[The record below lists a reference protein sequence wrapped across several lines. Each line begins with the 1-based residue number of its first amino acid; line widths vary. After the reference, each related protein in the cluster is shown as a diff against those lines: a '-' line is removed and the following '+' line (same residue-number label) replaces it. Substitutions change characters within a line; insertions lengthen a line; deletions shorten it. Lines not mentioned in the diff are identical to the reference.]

1 MSRRVPAEP
10 DFGATQPS
18 PDSRAIQPHAAPGPV
33 PRLDGVTAAG
43 KADDSPRVAPEC
55 CGRSSL
61 PAEPGAPVPV
71 GSPETAPPS
80 PRRDRRPAPAAERP
94 SLDET
99 ALAFVDEC
107 REHLDDVESLLLR
120 LEGRGSDRR
129 GDLLSEDRADDDRPN
144 DDRPND
150 DRPDDAAEA
159 TRRGLR
165 ALHSV
170 KGAVGFLG
178 LPDVSAAL
186 HLAESLMAAG
196 GDLPVEET
204 AAVLFDLIDVVRARL
219 DEVVRGVACDT
230 GPTAEVTARLEAAL
244 RRAGPRLDRPAAGES
259 STEASGAPGPDVADR
274 PSARFTVRS
283 DRTGRDAPALNV
295 SLADRREGIPPGE
308 PGPLEPTGLSSGDRS
323 PPRLERTVRVDV
335 GLLDR
340 LMDLVGE
347 LVLTRNRLL
356 RAAGSSRSGD
366 LGRFDLVTAD
376 LQAAVVQTR
385 LQPLSVAFAT
395 LPRLA
400 RDVGRA
406 TGKEIR
412 LELVGGEVELD
423 RAVLEAVR
431 DPLVHLVRNAIDHG
445 IEPRSERVAAGKDG
459 VGVVRVRATQAARSV
474 VVEVSDDGRGVDTD
488 RVRSRAVEAGLWSPE
503 FAEAASDAEVLSL
516 VFVPGLSTAPIL
528 TGVSGRGVGMD
539 VVKSSVEEIGGSVE
553 VRSVAG
559 LGTTVSLRLP
569 LTVVIVSTLV
579 VEVGGGRYVIPLGAV
594 AEMVRASSGSPTLER
609 IGTQAFLRHADELL
623 PIVDLGAELGGGA
636 VLTDDRDGVTLVV
649 MSAGASSVALAVD
662 QVLDAE
668 EIVVKPLHRGLRTT
682 PLVSGA
688 TVLGDGRVALV
699 LNPAAV
705 ASVAR
710 VPPSDPRERSRR
722 SPSARRGPRVVVVE
736 ARPGEQ
742 LALPLAEVEWLER
755 VDPATLEVTG
765 GRVLARL
772 RGQAVP
778 LVLSGGGGARPTD
791 GPASGLYDVVVVR
804 TPGGPGISGVVV
816 RRIVD
821 VTDRAEVVATGDGR
835 PVVLVGGRVAALVSR
850 DALVAAA
857 GDDRGADG
865 PERVP
870 GVVR

>member
-18 PDSRAIQPHAAPGPV
+18 PDSRALEPHAGPAPV
-33 PRLDGVTAAG
+33 PRLEAVTAAG
-43 KADDSPRVAPEC
+43 KGEDSPRSQPGC
-55 CGRSSL
+55 RDQGSL
-61 PAEPGAPVPV
+61 PAAPAPSVPAV
-71 GSPETAPPS
+71 PSETAPLC
-80 PRRDRRPAPAAERP
+80 RRGDRRPAAERP

-120 LEGRGSDRR
+120 LEGGGSDRR
-129 GDLLSEDRADDDRPN
+129 GDLLSEGRPDDDRA
-144 DDRPND
+144 
-150 DRPDDAAEA
+150 DDAAEA

-170 KGAVGFLG
+170 KGAAGFLG

-196 GDLPVEET
+196 GDLPVGET
-204 AAVLFDLIDVVRARL
+204 AAVLLDLIDVVRARL
-219 DEVVRGVACDT
+219 DEVVQGVACDT
-230 GPTAEVTARLEAAL
+230 GPMAEVTARLEAAV
-244 RRAGPRLDRPAAGES
+244 RRAGPRPDRPAVGECLA
-259 STEASGAPGPDVADR
+259 EASGATGPHAAGR
-274 PSARFTVRS
+274 PRRRSTVGS
-283 DRTGRDAPALNV
+283 DQTGRDATATSV
-295 SLADRREGIPPGE
+295 SLAERGEEIPAGE
-308 PGPLEPTGLSSGDRS
+308 SGRLELTGLSAGDR
-323 PPRLERTVRVDV
+323 PPARLERTVRVDLA
-335 GLLDR
+335 LLDR

-356 RAAGSSRSGD
+356 RGAGSSRSGD
-366 LGRFDLVTAD
+366 LGRFDLLTAD

-431 DPLVHLVRNAIDHG
+431 DPLVHLVRNAVDHG

-459 VGVVRVRATQAARSV
+459 VGVVTVRATQVARSV

-488 RVRSRAVEAGLWSPE
+488 RVRSRAVEAGLWSPDL
-503 FAEAASDAEVLSL
+503 AAAASDAEVLSL
-516 VFVPGLSTAPIL
+516 VFVPGLSTAPVL

-579 VEVGGGRYVIPLGAV
+579 VAVGGERYVLPLGAV
-594 AEMVRASSGSPTLER
+594 VEMVRASSGSPTIER
-609 IGTQAFLRHADELL
+609 IGPQAFLRHFDQLL
-623 PIVDLGAELGGGA
+623 PIVDLGAELGRGA
-636 VLTDDRDGVTLVV
+636 VLTDDRDGVALVV
-649 MSAGASSVALAVD
+649 MSAGASRVALAVD

-688 TVLGDGRVALV
+688 TVLGDGRVALI

-710 VPPSDPRERSRR
+710 VPPSDPRERPRR

-755 VDPATLEVTG
+755 VDPASLEVTG

-778 LVLSGGGGARPTD
+778 LVLSGGGGARPTG
-791 GPASGLYDVVVVR
+791 GPTGGLCDVVVVR

-816 RRIVD
+816 ERIVD

-857 GDDRGADG
+857 GDDGGADG
-865 PERVP
+865 AERVP
-870 GVVR
+870 GAAK